1 MPGGGAQRT
10 PAERFPG
17 GHRPAC
23 RPPSPSARNTSR
35 TRPDCG
41 HTARENRVT
50 QADFTCASCGFT
62 ADADHV
68 GAMNV
73 INRAGLVPCA
83 GGLATGTGSPR
94 PQS

>member
-1 MPGGGAQRT
+1 MPA
-10 PAERFPG
+10 AF
-17 GHRPAC
+17 
-23 RPPSPSARNTSR
+23 PSARNTSR

-73 INRAGLVPCA
+73 INRAGLVPCDVA
-83 GGLATGTGSPR
+83 
-94 PQS
+94 